1 MSNDT
6 SSKNSKP
13 PGRITAFLDR
23 LSTSNL
29 VFVVA
34 AVFVIDLF
42 IPDAIPFID
51 EMVLGVL
58 TILLTRWRSGA
69 FRRAAEAADES
80 SGNTEGAGTKP
91 PPKNVTPNS

>member
-42 IPDAIPFID
+42 IPDAVPFID

-69 FRRAAEAADES
+69 FRRAAERDAAA
-80 SGNTEGAGTKP
+80 SGGAGDGTKP
-91 PPKNVTPNS
+91 PPKNVTPNG